1 VVEQD
6 EPAFINLIPGE
17 LGDRIG
23 ALLLETDAVVVRPP
37 VTGSAFLTAS
47 GDEADILDGWYGNSA
62 ANGRIPVVLLAH
74 EVGLEGVLR
83 GLDAEF
89 VVVLSDPAYFSAYEE
104 CGVLVTLVEGE
115 PEAVVESIA
124 GTFGLLP
131 AATASQPAEVLPDQ
145 SLGEQII
152 DPFELLSGAVP
163 VARPVAEVAAVGGE
177 PALTRR
183 ALFPPA
189 AGPGVQLQR
198 LFRRLGP
205 PRRERDLTLAHAVVA
220 RRPLVTCVVSRK
232 GGVGKTATAAGV
244 AALFGEA
251 VDGLGHTAALI
262 DANIGNPDAWGRL
275 EVAARASTVRDM
287 CDRLMRGEPPAT
299 PAYADTPALAVYPE
313 DRSSSEGYTP
323 AQIDRI
329 AFYLKIRHAVLVV
342 DLPNRLPSFSS
353 AEAAVAAAWIG
364 LSDVVILPS
373 TGDPAA
379 LLGVLEYLETETMVG
394 KPAVVAYIVPKLR
407 EIRDAAEVQSL
418 IGRIRSHGAAI
429 VQVPDDDRATLAL
442 VRKVSITV
450 ASPDLRTA
458 YLQVAQAVVDAAPL
472 KGSAAC

>member
-1 VVEQD
+1 VAEQH

-17 LGDRIG
+17 FGDRVG
-23 ALLLETDAVVVRPP
+23 SLLLDRNAVVVRPP

-47 GDEADILDGWYGNSA
+47 AAQADELDGWYAQSPA
-62 ANGRIPVVLLAH
+62 SGRVPVVLLAH
-74 EVGLEGVLR
+74 EAGLERLLP

-104 CGVLVTLVEGE
+104 CGAPVTLVDGE
-115 PEAVVESIA
+115 PAAVVESLA
-124 GTFGLLP
+124 STYALVETPSGQAP
-131 AATASQPAEVLPDQ
+131 AAQVV
-145 SLGEQII
+145 
-152 DPFELLSGAVP
+152 DPFELLAGAPPIPGPTVG
-163 VARPVAEVAAVGGE
+163 AEAGGE

-189 AGPGVQLQR
+189 SGPGFQLQR

-205 PRRERDLTLAHAVVA
+205 PRRERHLSLAHAVIA

-244 AALFGEA
+244 AAVFGEA

-275 EVAARASTVRDM
+275 EVAARASTVREM

-313 DRSSSEGYTP
+313 DRWSSEGYTP
-323 AQIDRI
+323 AQIDRL
-329 AFYLKIRHAVLVV
+329 ALYLKGRHAALVV
-342 DLPNRLPSFSS
+342 DLPNRMPSFTS
-353 AEAAVAAAWIG
+353 AEAAVTAAWVG
-364 LSDVVILPS
+364 LADVVILPA

-379 LLGVLEYLETETMVG
+379 LLGVLEYLETETMAG
-394 KPAVVAYIVPKLR
+394 KPVVVPYIVPKLR
-407 EIRDAAEVQSL
+407 EIREAAEVRTL
-418 IGRIRSHGAAI
+418 IQRIRSHGAVI
-429 VQVPDDDRATLAL
+429 VHVPDDDRATLAL
-442 VRKVSITV
+442 VRRVSITA
-450 ASPDLRTA
+450 ASPDLRAA
-458 YLQVAQAVVDAAPL
+458 YVEVAQAVVEAAPA
-472 KGSAAC
+472 KGAAAC